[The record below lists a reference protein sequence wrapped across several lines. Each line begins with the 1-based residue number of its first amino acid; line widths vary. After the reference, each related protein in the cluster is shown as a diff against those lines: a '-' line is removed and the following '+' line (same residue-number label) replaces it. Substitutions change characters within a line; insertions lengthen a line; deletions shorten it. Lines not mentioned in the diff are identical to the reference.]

1 MRTSIRLSVWAIAAL
16 LPLLAACQ
24 LDWTQVDEEVLL
36 VASVTAI
43 LTVDPMDSTVQSTDV
58 FALLIRDAI
67 DHQVPEASVRIVGS
81 SGRTLQLE
89 ELPDTSEACLM
100 DLGWGKA
107 TGTGTCYIAS
117 VPSAYFAPLEELSL
131 RVATPDGKQL
141 SGASTIPGL
150 FTPSHLSLQD
160 GRCRATPETN
170 YKIDWN
176 PVERGWAHIAEAE
189 FTGLRRNLWDNPD
202 PLYLTAAWMAAPS
215 YRSEMAFP
223 RKLIEDGVTFNARK
237 AARRLEAGLPWGV
250 TVDLAIAAIDRNWAN
265 WIRPGQVH
273 PGGDVPVPSV
283 FGDGTG
289 LFGTAV
295 RWTAT
300 IESRDA
306 EEETGLVD
314 CGLGRV
320 IFN

>member
-1 MRTSIRLSVWAIAAL
+1 MRTSIRVSGWAIPAL
-16 LPLLAACQ
+16 LPILAACE
-24 LDWTQVDEEVLL
+24 LDWTQVDEEAL
-36 VASVTAI
+36 VAASVTVV

-58 FALLIRDAI
+58 LALLVRDAVDGQI
-67 DHQVPEASVRIVGS
+67 PNASVRIVGS
-81 SGRTLQLE
+81 SGRTLLLE
-89 ELPDTSEACLM
+89 ELPDTSEVCRGAG
-100 DLGWGKA
+100 DVA
-107 TGTGTCYIAS
+107 AIGTCYAAS
-117 VPSAYFAPLEELSL
+117 VTSAYFAPLEELSL

-141 SGASTIPGL
+141 SGESTIPGL
-150 FTPSHLSLQD
+150 FTPSHLSLHD

-170 YKIDWN
+170 YKIDWD

-265 WIRPGQVH
+265 WIRPGQIH
-273 PGGDVPVPSV
+273 PNGDVPVPSV

-314 CGLGRV
+314 CDLGRV
-320 IFN
+320 IYN